1 VIHRGEPL
9 GEGLL
14 DAVSFTGDERFFSGF
29 DIRDRVHLHT
39 LTDLPQ
45 NVLHLVKSKRFL
57 SLCYQRRINLQRN
70 VL

>member
-1 VIHRGEPL
+1 VIHRGKPL

-29 DIRDRVHLHT
+29 NVRDRVDLHA

-57 SLCYQRRINLQRN
+57 IYVINN
-70 VL
+70 E

>member
-1 VIHRGEPL
+1 MLHRGEPL

-29 DIRDRVHLHT
+29 NVRDRVHLHA

-45 NVLHLVKSKRFL
+45 HVLHLVKSERFL
-57 SLCYQRRINLQRN
+57 SFVIND
-70 VL
+70 V